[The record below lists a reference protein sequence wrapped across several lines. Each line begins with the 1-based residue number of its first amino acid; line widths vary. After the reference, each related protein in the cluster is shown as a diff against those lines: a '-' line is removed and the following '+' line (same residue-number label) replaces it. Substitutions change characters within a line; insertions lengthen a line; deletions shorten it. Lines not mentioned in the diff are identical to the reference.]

1 MAHNLTPRASQLLK
15 KLSQADFYAQDL
27 KLYLDTH
34 PDDKDAIAMFHK
46 MSDRAAELRDEFQA
60 RALELYREAV
70 READACR
77 CAFESEFYPLRASSA
92 GKECSWDWLCGQWIL

>member
-1 MAHNLTPRASQLLK
+1 MARELTQRASLLLK

-34 PDDKDAIAMFHK
+34 PDD
-46 MSDRAAELRDEFQA
+46 E

-77 CAFESEFYPLRASSA
+77 CAFESELYPLRASSS

>member
-1 MAHNLTPRASQLLK
+1 MKGGFIMAHNLTQRASLLLK

-34 PDDKDAIAMFHK
+34 PDD
-46 MSDRAAELRDEFQA
+46 E

>member
-1 MAHNLTPRASQLLK
+1 MNENQMTSDNKMQSNDRAALLK
-15 KLSQADFYAQDL
+15 KLGAYAFAAYDWN
-27 KLYLDTH
+27 LYLDTH
-34 PDDKDAIAMFHK
+34 PDD
-46 MSDRAAELRDEFQA
+46 E